1 MPSALSAPERP
12 AVPAAPRPARPL
24 LPWAAAALC
33 LTLFLAVAALCGA
46 SLFGALRFSLA
57 AAFYLILPGWL
68 LARRFGPRAEGLSPL
83 LTAVY
88 GSALLAVCFC
98 LAVRLGQPWLL
109 HLGPPLAAL
118 ALFLPQRR
126 EISTQ
131 LRAFTPPRF

>member
-12 AVPAAPRPARPL
+12 AAPAAPRPARL

-33 LTLFLAVAALCGA
+33 LALFLAVAALCGA
-46 SLFGALRFSLA
+46 SLLGALRFYLA
-57 AAFYLILPGWL
+57 AAFYLLLPGWL
-68 LARRFGPRAEGLSPL
+68 LARRFGPRAEGLGPL

-98 LAVRLGQPWLL
+98 LSVRLGQPWLL
-109 HLGPPLAAL
+109 HLGPPFAAV

-126 EISTQ
+126 EILTH
-131 LRAFTPPRF
+131 LRTFTPPRF